1 MKVEMIVRVTAES
14 RNETRIPRYPSYGSV
29 PAISDG
35 PREHPLAAN
44 GSLQYNFEA
53 GELSSWSG
61 SAAKRLFDC
70 ACVCAALPLAI
81 PTLVIV
87 AIAVWLTST
96 GPIFFRQRRVGNRGR
111 TFTIF
116 KFRTMIHDANAAYQA
131 VTTDGNQPFTAIGP
145 FLRRSK
151 LDELP
156 QILNVLR
163 GDMSLVGPRPKMPE
177 HAIGGVSCRPGITGA
192 ATLAFAREETLLD
205 PIPAHELESFYHRVV
220 LPAKLH
226 LDSEYMS
233 RATFFSDLKLIV
245 NSILRRW
252 DESAV
257 QSLTV
262 EQFKSS
268 HELVGSTAADM
279 DPDWIGG
286 VPIHVASISA
296 RVGYRRWLDGAS

>member
-1 MKVEMIVRVTAES
+1 MKVEMTVRVTAES
-14 RNETRIPRYPSYGSV
+14 RNETRILRHRSYANVSV
-29 PAISDG
+29 IPEG
-35 PREHPLAAN
+35 LPEHRLAAN
-44 GSLQYNFEA
+44 SSLRYRLNPN
-53 GELSSWSG
+53 ELSSWSG
-61 SAAKRLFDC
+61 STAKRLFDC
-70 ACVCAALPLAI
+70 ACVCAALPLAV
-81 PTLVIV
+81 PMLLIV

-177 HAIGGVSCRPGITGA
+177 HAIGDVSCRPGITGA

-205 PIPAHELESFYHRVV
+205 SIPAHELDSFYHRVV

-226 LDSEYMS
+226 LDAEYMS

-252 DESAV
+252 DESTV
-257 QSLTV
+257 HSLSF
-262 EQFKSS
+262 EECESN

-279 DPDWIGG
+279 EPDWIGG
-286 VPIHVASISA
+286 VPIRVASISA